1 MKILLFA
8 GTGDG
13 HDLSLWLAE
22 QGFPFTVCVA
32 TEYGETLLP
41 KGMDVRAGRMDQA
54 AMAALMGEGYTTVV
68 DATHPYAVEV
78 TKNICAAAERAGL
91 PYLRLLRQSDGEDD
105 CHKADTMEA
114 AAEMLLQLTGNVL
127 LTTGSKELHHF
138 AVPGLRERCFPRVLP
153 MIDSLQRC
161 LSLGF
166 PPKNIICM
174 QGPFT
179 REMNVATLKQYDI
192 RTMVTK
198 DTGSYGGFR
207 EKAAAARE
215 AGCTLLVV
223 ERPVEEAG
231 LTMDELK
238 AKLKQEAA
246 Q

>member
-78 TKNICAAAERAGL
+78 TKNIRAAAEQAGL
-91 PYLRLLRQSDGEDD
+91 PCLRLLRSREEEDH
-105 CHKADTMEA
+105 CLTAPTMAEA
-114 AAEMLLQLTGNVL
+114 AELLQTLPGNVL
-127 LTTGSKELHHF
+127 LTTGSKELNHF
-138 AVPGLRERCFPRVLP
+138 ALPGLAERCFPRVLP

-207 EKAAAARE
+207 QKADAARE

>member
-78 TKNICAAAERAGL
+78 TKNIRAAAEQAGL
-91 PYLRLLRQSDGEDD
+91 PCLRLLRSREKEDH
-105 CHKADTMEA
+105 CLTAPTMAEA
-114 AAEMLLQLTGNVL
+114 AELLQTLPGNVL
-127 LTTGSKELHHF
+127 LTTGSKELNHF
-138 AVPGLRERCFPRVLP
+138 ALPGWQSAASPGAAYDRLPPAVPFPWL
-153 MIDSLQRC
+153 
-161 LSLGF
+161 
-166 PPKNIICM
+166 PPKKYHLYAG
-174 QGPFT
+174 GPFT

-207 EKAAAARE
+207 QKADAARE
-215 AGCTLLVV
+215 AGCTCWWWSGLWR
-223 ERPVEEAG
+223 RPA
-231 LTMDELK
+231 LPWTS
-238 AKLKQEAA
+238 
-246 Q
+246 